1 MQLKDWKLSSLC
13 PLQKNLFLLF
23 VTTYVF
29 NMYPLI
35 WQFQLQCVLWELDAL
50 QCVIQQH
57 LWKESI
63 LSFRLIMSFVAIFVF
78 LTKFV
83 ALNHTHINPKLFP
96 FCILLHF
103 NTFYPVCDSNNEIA
117 NVAWMM
123 SIQRKNSHVIL

>member
-1 MQLKDWKLSSLC
+1 MTIPTTMRIMRIGCSPMCNPTAPVKRVHSF
-13 PLQKNLFLLF
+13 FL
-23 VTTYVF
+23 
-29 NMYPLI
+29 
-35 WQFQLQCVLWELDAL
+35 
-50 QCVIQQH
+50 
-57 LWKESI
+57 
-63 LSFRLIMSFVAIFVF
+63 RLIMSFVAIFVF

-83 ALNHTHINPKLFP
+83 ALNHTYINPKLFP